1 MMFNGRHL
9 STAIFF
15 EKSLLL
21 ILKLIKEAMGLG
33 MRYEDI
39 AWELTRSRCIQFCQ
53 NDSLCG
59 DLKLKEGITL

>member
-1 MMFNGRHL
+1 MGDIYQL
-9 STAIFF
+9 LIF

-21 ILKLIKEAMGLG
+21 MLKLIKEVMGLG

-39 AWELTRSRCIQFCQ
+39 AWELTRSRGIQLCQ

-59 DLKLKEGITL
+59 DLKLKEE